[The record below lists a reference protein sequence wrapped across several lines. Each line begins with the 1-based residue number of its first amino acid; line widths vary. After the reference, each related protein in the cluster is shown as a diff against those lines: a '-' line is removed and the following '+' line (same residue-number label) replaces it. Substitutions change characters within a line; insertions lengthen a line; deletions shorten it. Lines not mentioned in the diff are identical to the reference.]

1 MNINYNINHK
11 LLQLEIFKEKK
22 GHEKRAL
29 LITLSCI
36 AHFNIIAKSNCQFYK
51 GQMAADWDMSPRYF
65 GWATK
70 YLIDNKVVKVIKP
83 YDRKTQSAAIYALS
97 IGYRRHCIKLYTP
110 LHKAIDATSTVNN
123 VNNPKPKI
131 DVSLTFTSSSK
142 KENIPYLT
150 FCHSG
155 TEVYLILLRHSCV
168 RV

>member
-11 LLQLEIFKEKK
+11 LLQLEIFNEKK

-70 YLIDNKVVKVIKP
+70 YLIDNKVIKVIKP

-97 IGYRRHCIKLYTP
+97 IGYIRRCTKLYTP
-110 LHKAIDATSTVNN
+110 LHKAIDAASTVNN
-123 VNNPKPKI
+123 LNNYKPT
-131 DVSLTFTSSSK
+131 DYDSLSESNPSKKKKLPNLSSK
-142 KENIPYLT
+142 SRDL
-150 FCHSG
+150 G
-155 TEVYLILLRHSCV
+155 
-168 RV
+168 